1 MDFSRLRASTIPGL
15 LVERARARPARVAFR
30 AKELGVYRET
40 TWAALAARVAAVA
53 QGLAARF
60 GVGRGSTVA
69 ILGDPCPE
77 WTIADL
83 AAQAL
88 GAVTYG
94 IYPTSAPGEVRYL
107 LEHGGARVVIV
118 EDQEH
123 LDKTLAVLDDAPG
136 VRGVIV
142 VDTRALFMYRSTR
155 VDRFADIEAAGRAL
169 APVDALARLAAG
181 VRPDDAATIVYTSG
195 TTGHPKGALYRH
207 GQHLAACANILAHYP
222 ILTDG
227 EHRVVAMLPL
237 CHTMGRNTVITM
249 PLLAD
254 IVPHYPESLAT
265 VAESLYEVAP
275 TFVFTVPRYLQK
287 FAAHLLVGIDAS
299 TTLKRA
305 AYHAALR
312 LGARAVS
319 RGAPALPGRAERGG
333 VWGRLARGAPALP
346 GRAERGGVGGGGAGA
361 GGGRGG
367 GGGLGGAI
375 SGPPMRIVARG
386 LVFRWLLE
394 KVGFAR
400 VRLLISSGAP
410 LPPAVATLWQVWG
423 VNLCEAYGQ
432 TETGGALVSGQ
443 RGPYP
448 RPGDVGAPAPNV
460 EVALGDDGELR
471 VRGPDLFSG
480 YWRDPEATSAA
491 YRDGWLLTGDVAER
505 TAEGA
510 LRLVDRRKDLV
521 ITAGGK
527 NVSPSQI
534 ETGLR
539 ASPYVSDA
547 VVFGEGRKYLA
558 ALIEMDYETVAEWAR
573 QRGLTHTGYA
583 SLAAHPEVTRLLDA
597 EIARANASFGRVE
610 QVKTFRVLPRE
621 LDPEQEGEPVT
632 PTRKVKRRLMLE
644 RYHDLVE
651 SMFAS
656 DEERRITAE
665 VAALTRDKKES

>member
-155 VDRFADIEAAGRAL
+155 VHRFADIEAAGRAL

-319 RGAPALPGRAERGG
+319 RGATALPGRDERGG
-333 VWGRLARGAPALP
+333 VW
-346 GRAERGGVGGGGAGA
+346 
-361 GGGRGG
+361 
-367 GGGLGGAI
+367 GAI
-375 SGPPMRIVARG
+375 SGPPMRVLARG

-443 RGPYP
+443 RGPYT

-471 VRGPDLFSG
+471 VRGPDLFAG

-573 QRGLTHTGYA
+573 ERGLTHTGYA